1 MKTFVFRLARRD
13 GKQHLGELLNVT
25 IKGRTYTDAQL
36 KILDKYTEYF
46 IVGYTENK

>member
-1 MKTFVFRLARRD
+1 MKTFVFRLARHD

-25 IKGRTYTDAQL
+25 VSGRTYADAQMTV
-36 KILDKYTEYF
+36 LDKYTEYY